1 MDLDLSDEQRELE
14 DSVRDVLGREHTVE
28 LARRVVE
35 EREGAGKE
43 VDDLWARMV
52 SLDWPALTVPEANGG
67 LGLGAVELAVVSEQL
82 GHALAPGPFLSTASQ
97 YVVALREA
105 GSEEQHREFLDPVAG
120 EGVAGT
126 LAIAEASG
134 SFDPAAVNA
143 TFRPAPQGG
152 RGSHNGGFV
161 LDGAKSFVLEATRAR
176 NIVVVARSEGSTG
189 TSGIG
194 MFVVPTDSPGL
205 QIAPMSTLD
214 STRELSVVTLSS
226 VVVPPGNVLGTQ
238 GLGTPGGLGTNDG
251 RSGTTDGGLGTTDG
265 GFEVLSTV
273 LEEATVMLAAEI
285 VGTCQRIVDVILEHA
300 MTREQFGVKIG
311 SFQAMKHK
319 LANMYVAVESARATV
334 RYAAAAIAEGDPRR
348 TLAASLAKAS
358 AGDCERLV
366 GVEGIQCL
374 GGIGYTWEHDMHLY
388 VKRVR
393 TAAAMFGTGAQH
405 RARIGRM
412 IGL

>member
-1 MDLDLSDEQRELE
+1 MDLDLSDEQLELE

-28 LARRVVE
+28 LARRVAE
-35 EREGAGKE
+35 EREGADKE

-52 SLDWPALTVPEANGG
+52 SLDWPALTVPEAHGG

-105 GSEEQHREFLDPVAG
+105 GSQEQQREFLDPVAG
-120 EGVAGT
+120 DGVAGT
-126 LAIAEASG
+126 LAIAEAAG
-134 SFDPAAVNA
+134 SFDPAEVNA
-143 TFRPAPQGG
+143 TFSPAPPGG
-152 RGSHNGGFV
+152 RGSPDCGFV

-176 NIVVVARSEGSTG
+176 NIVVVARSEGSTVA
-189 TSGIG
+189 SGIG

-205 QIAPMSTLD
+205 QIAPMSALD

-226 VVVPPGNVLGTQ
+226 VAVPPGGVLGI
-238 GLGTPGGLGTNDG
+238 PGE
-251 RSGTTDGGLGTTDG
+251 
-265 GFEVLSTV
+265 GFEVLSAV
-273 LEEATVMLAAEI
+273 LEEATVMLAAEM

-348 TLAASLAKAS
+348 TLAASMAKAS

-393 TAAAMFGTGAQH
+393 TAAVLFGTGAQH
-405 RARIGRM
+405 RAHISRL

>member
-14 DSVRDVLGREHTVE
+14 DSTRDVLSREHTVE

-35 EREGAGKE
+35 QREGAGKE
-43 VDDLWARMV
+43 VDDLWTRMV

-97 YVVALREA
+97 FVAAVRDA
-105 GSEEQHREFLDPVAG
+105 GSAAQQRAFLDPIAK
-120 EGVAGT
+120 EGAAGT
-126 LAIAEASG
+126 LAFAEESG
-134 SFDPAAVNA
+134 SFDLAGVHA
-143 TFRPAPQGG
+143 TFRPAPEAAPAPAGAASQ
-152 RGSHNGGFV
+152 SGGFV
-161 LDGAKSFVLEATRAR
+161 LDGVKSFVLEATRAR
-176 NIVVVARSEGSTG
+176 NIVVVARSVGSTG
-189 TSGIG
+189 ASGIG
-194 MFVVPTDSPGL
+194 MFVVPSDSEGL
-205 QIAPMSTLD
+205 SIKPMTELD
-214 STRELSVVTLSS
+214 ATRELATVALDGVSV
-226 VVVPPGNVLGTQ
+226 PAENVLSTQ
-238 GLGTPGGLGTNDG
+238 GGVDG
-251 RSGTTDGGLGTTDG
+251 PAGPAGPDEAA
-265 GFEVLSTV
+265 EVLSAV
-273 LEEATVMLAAEI
+273 LEEATVMIAAEM

-348 TLAASLAKAS
+348 TLAASMAKAS

-388 VKRVR
+388 VKRIR
-393 TAAAMFGTGAQH
+393 TAAALLGTAAQH
-405 RARIGRM
+405 RVKVGEL
-412 IGL
+412 IGLSAS

>member
-14 DSVRDVLGREHTVE
+14 NSTRDVLSREHTVE

-35 EREGAGKE
+35 QREGPSNEGAGKE
-43 VDDLWARMV
+43 VDDLWTRMV
-52 SLDWPALTVPEANGG
+52 SLDWPVLTVPEANGG

-97 YVVALREA
+97 FVAAVREA
-105 GSEEQHREFLDPVAG
+105 GSESQRQAFLYPVAG
-120 EGVAGT
+120 AGAAGT
-126 LAIAEASG
+126 LAFAEASG
-134 SFDPAAVNA
+134 SFDLDGVQA
-143 TFRPAPQGG
+143 TFRPGTGG
-152 RGSHNGGFV
+152 EFV
-161 LDGAKSFVLEATRAR
+161 LDGVKSFVLQGTRAH
-176 NIVVVARSEGSTG
+176 NNVVVARRKGSTG
-189 TSGIG
+189 ASGIG
-194 MFVVPTDSPGL
+194 MFVVPAGTTGL
-205 QIAPMSTLD
+205 KIEPMTALD
-214 STRELSVVTLSS
+214 STRELATVTLNA
-226 VVVPPGNVLGTQ
+226 VAVPAENVLG
-238 GLGTPGGLGTNDG
+238 GEDGTVESGGPGEAAGGVGPDSSVGTA
-251 RSGTTDGGLGTTDG
+251 RSA
-265 GFEVLSTV
+265 EVLSAV
-273 LEEATVMLAAEI
+273 LEEATVMLAAEM
-285 VGTCQRIVDVILEHA
+285 VGTCQRIVDVILEHV

-348 TLAASLAKAS
+348 TLAASMAKAS

-393 TAAAMFGTGAQH
+393 TGAGLLGGAGH
-405 RARIGRM
+405 HCARVAEL